1 MGNLSLWQP
10 VNAIALSRPKKKLS
24 LINEFNEALQAAMVR
39 VGTEEQN

>member
-1 MGNLSLWQP
+1 MPLHYQGQ
-10 VNAIALSRPKKKLS
+10 RKKLS